1 MRKIKVDLDSR
12 SYSLTVG
19 TGAVDKLPQVLKTM
33 GFEGPVV
40 IVTDT
45 NVITKTKRIM
55 APVLKKIP
63 NDVIKIVVPASEQS
77 KSLKVFKD
85 TAQKISKKTRTH
97 TPLVIALGGGV
108 VGDLGGF
115 IAASY
120 RRGVPLLQIPTT
132 LLSHVDSS
140 IGGKVGIDL
149 PEAKNL
155 IGAFYQPSHVLMDTR
170 FLKTLPVRQVKNG
183 MGEVIKYGVIA
194 SKKLFAFLEENLDDI
209 LVLKDK
215 PLEKVIYECASIKAR
230 VVEKDEF
237 DAKGI
242 RIALNFGHTVGHAI
256 ETAAGYSNAYN
267 HGEAIS
273 VGMLVAGE
281 IAVKLDMF
289 AREDLDRM
297 KALIV
302 RAGLPVQVKGVS
314 LKEILDTHKYD
325 KKFVG
330 GSNRFVLPV
339 KIGSVEVIEDI
350 PWYLIKTAL
359 KSYVR

>member
-1 MRKIKVDLDSR
+1 MRKIKVDLGSR
-12 SYSLTVG
+12 SYSLTIG
-19 TGAVDKLPQVLKTM
+19 AGAVDKLPQVLNSMK
-33 GFEGPVV
+33 FRGPVV
-40 IVTDT
+40 IITDT
-45 NVITKTKRIM
+45 NVVSKTKRIM
-55 APVLKKIP
+55 SPVLKGIP
-63 NDVIKIVVPASEQS
+63 NDVIKIVIPASEQS

-85 TAQKISKKTRTH
+85 TAQKISEKTRTH
-97 TPLVIALGGGV
+97 APLIVALGGGV

-155 IGAFYQPSHVLMDTR
+155 IGAFYQPSHVLIDSR
-170 FLKTLPVRQVKNG
+170 FLKSLPARQIKNG
-183 MGEVIKYGVIA
+183 MAEVIKYGII
-194 SKKLFAFLEENLDDI
+194 SSSGLFKFLEDNLEGV
-209 LVLKDK
+209 LALKDK
-215 PLEKVIYECASIKAR
+215 PLERVIYECASIKAR

-242 RIALNFGHTVGHAI
+242 RIALNFGHTIGHAI

-281 IAVKLDMF
+281 MAVKLDMF
-289 AREDLDRM
+289 AQKDLDRM
-297 KALIV
+297 KALIT

-350 PWYLIKTAL
+350 PWFLIKTAL